1 MNFNPTPETD
11 ETAIELTPLIDVV
24 FLLLIFFMIS
34 TTFTKE
40 TALRINLPE
49 GGNVAAQNEPFVVEV
64 QVGQQSQYA
73 LQTSEDATA
82 QPLVNSNRATLLR
95 ALSAYRDRSS
105 VVVLVRADRLAS
117 HEAVIKVLDVA
128 QELNMTNITFATK
141 QATGG
146 DTAPDA
152 Q

>member
-1 MNFNPTPETD
+1 MNFNANQEQD

-49 GGNVAAQNEPFVVEV
+49 GGSEVAQNEPFTVEV

-73 LQTSEDATA
+73 IQTSDTPNA
-82 QPLVNSNRATLLR
+82 QSLVNSNRDTLIR
-95 ALSAYRDRSS
+95 ALSAYKDRES
-105 VVVLVRADRLAS
+105 VLLVVRADRLAT

-128 QELNMTNITFATK
+128 QELDMTNITFATK
-141 QATGG
+141 QVNAEN
-146 DTAPDA
+146 
-152 Q
+152 